1 MILRVVE
8 RINNGFD
15 LIGDVH
21 GHSEQLIGILEQ
33 LGYQKGKNA
42 FPTRI
47 KEWQFLWAT

>member
-1 MILRVVE
+1 MIHGVVE

-33 LGYQKGKNA
+33 LGYQKGKNG
-42 FPTRI
+42 FPI
-47 KEWQFLWAT
+47 GSKSGSFLGT

>member
-1 MILRVVE
+1 MIHGVVE

-33 LGYQKGKNA
+33 LGYQKERTA
-42 FPTRI
+42 FPIRI